1 MRLPIQEPGIYSELD
16 LTYGDASM
24 RLNDDASRRAACG
37 DREVSMMRFIDGV
50 RESRPRR
57 RSVVIALLP
66 AMLLPWL
73 TGGCLSTMTDY
84 HGQKLFNPIYLFYLE
99 SPKRDRWQMPEQVL
113 DALRV
118 GEGAVVADI
127 GAGGG
132 YFTEKFARRVG
143 PNGHVYANDVQDVM
157 LRKLSE
163 RVRRHGLTN
172 VTVIR
177 GEFEDPKLPANSCD
191 LVFFSSV
198 YKEITHRA
206 AYLRL
211 VRDALKRDGRVAIL
225 EYRMDESAPGPPR
238 KYRLPAQQVIEEL
251 QAAGYHLAEQFDFLP
266 REYFLVFE
274 PDAEGHA
281 SASHL
286 W

>member
-1 MRLPIQEPGIYSELD
+1 
-16 LTYGDASM
+16 
-24 RLNDDASRRAACG
+24 
-37 DREVSMMRFIDGV
+37 MRFTTGV
-50 RESRPRR
+50 QQA
-57 RSVVIALLP
+57 RSGGRSALITLLL

-84 HGQKLFNPIYLFYLE
+84 QGRKLFNPIYLFYLE
-99 SPKRDRWQMPEQVL
+99 SPERDRWQMPEQVL
-113 DALRV
+113 DALRIP
-118 GEGAVVADI
+118 EGAVVADI

-143 PNGHVYANDVQDVM
+143 PNGHVYATDVQDVM
-157 LRKLSE
+157 LRNLSE
-163 RVRRHGLTN
+163 RVKRHGLTN

-177 GEFEDPKLPANSCD
+177 GEFDDPKLPASSCD
-191 LVFFSSV
+191 LVFLSSV
-198 YKEITHRA
+198 YKEITHRP

-211 VRDALKRDGRVAIL
+211 VRHALKPDGRVAIL
-225 EYRMDESAPGPPR
+225 EYRVEVNAPGPPK
-238 KYRLPAQQVIEEL
+238 KYRLPEQQVIEEL
-251 QAAGYHLAEQFDFLP
+251 KAAGYHLAEQFDFLP

-281 SASHL
+281 SASHP